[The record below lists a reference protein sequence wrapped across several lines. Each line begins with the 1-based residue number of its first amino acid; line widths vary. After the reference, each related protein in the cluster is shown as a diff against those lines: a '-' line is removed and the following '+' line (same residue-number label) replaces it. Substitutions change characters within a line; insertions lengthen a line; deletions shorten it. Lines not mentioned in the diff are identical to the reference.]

1 MAFKNI
7 VCKLGNMR
15 KPGDWVLYPQRAESL
30 NKVIIQ
36 CDKRIAEVDLSTGK
50 AMLSSGKGGHQGF
63 LMLQPMLGA
72 TEIDVPADVIAELKR
87 LIENKPQIGSAVVMG
102 ADTA

>member
-50 AMLSSGKGGHQGF
+50 AMLSSGKGHQGF
-63 LMLQPMLGA
+63 AMLLPFMGA

-87 LIENKPQIGSAVVMG
+87 LIENKPQVGTVCVIG
-102 ADTA
+102 